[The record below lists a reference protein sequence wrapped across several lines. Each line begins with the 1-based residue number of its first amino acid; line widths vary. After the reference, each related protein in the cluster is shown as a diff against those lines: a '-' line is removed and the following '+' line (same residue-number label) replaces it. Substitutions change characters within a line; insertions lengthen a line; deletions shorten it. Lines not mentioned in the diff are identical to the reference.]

1 MKYLA
6 TSLIML
12 VATVTWSAD
21 TNIVAVTQYADGST
35 NVWTQGDLQDSL
47 GLLNR
52 KYWRDMES
60 ETGRRAWHGSPMGQY
75 LLTNETTKVIYVA
88 TLYSDGYVHTAAGR
102 MVRSADPEARAKAAA
117 AAQARSESIKAA
129 WEAAHLPPELAAIRA
144 AQRAAAQT
152 NEVTIIHSN

>member
-52 KYWRDMES
+52 KYWRDRKS
-60 ETGRRAWHGSPMGQY
+60 
-75 LLTNETTKVIYVA
+75 VV
-88 TLYSDGYVHTAAGR
+88 
-102 MVRSADPEARAKAAA
+102 
-117 AAQARSESIKAA
+117 
-129 WEAAHLPPELAAIRA
+129 
-144 AQRAAAQT
+144 
-152 NEVTIIHSN
+152 